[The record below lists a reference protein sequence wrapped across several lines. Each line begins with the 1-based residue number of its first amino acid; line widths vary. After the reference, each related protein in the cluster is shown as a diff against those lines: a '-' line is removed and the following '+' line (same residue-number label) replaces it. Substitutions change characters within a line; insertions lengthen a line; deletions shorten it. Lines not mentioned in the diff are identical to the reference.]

1 MDLFSTTACS
11 GKNVKVRGEVVAC
24 TRRKRALF
32 NRAMETI
39 HTRGAS
45 SLSRA
50 DAVNRPTTATYSLG
64 APRLGHKRLV
74 DPPVSYKFLE
84 FEYNLFL
91 IIIHPSPKTFI
102 ILVRHSSRSSSSRGH
117 FYRPMIKGREREGMK
132 RAEAKIGAPVLS
144 VPRRFSRMDTQ
155 SAQKNESF
163 FQCCS
168 GFCIDLLQ
176 KFSEEIGFTY
186 ELVRV
191 EDGKWGT
198 LEVINYIYRSVQR
211 NKRQSANAIDQRG
224 VVIEERNILGK
235 LK

>member
-1 MDLFSTTACS
+1 MDLFSTTACF

-117 FYRPMIKGREREGMK
+117 FYRPMVKGREREGK
-132 RAEAKIGAPVLS
+132 KPQRQKSAPPCYRCHV
-144 VPRRFSRMDTQ
+144 VFPGWTRNRPRRTRVFS
-155 SAQKNESF
+155 SAAADSASTFCKSSPRR
-163 FQCCS
+163 S
-168 GFCIDLLQ
+168 GSLTSS
-176 KFSEEIGFTY
+176 SEWKTGNGA
-186 ELVRV
+186 R
-191 EDGKWGT
+191 W
-198 LEVINYIYRSVQR
+198 R
-211 NKRQSANAIDQRG
+211 
-224 VVIEERNILGK
+224 
-235 LK
+235 